1 MVDIEKQ
8 ITFWRNSANED
19 WSVAKQLIDT
29 GRIRHGLFF
38 VHLTIEKL
46 LKAFICK
53 NYHDLAPRIHNLS
66 RLSKLAGIALDTDQ
80 KDLLAE
86 INAFQIEGRYPDSFA
101 AIPTRE
107 EAASYVMR
115 AEKVYLWLMNQ
126 L

>member
-8 ITFWRNSANED
+8 INFWRDSANED
-19 WSVAKQLIDT
+19 WSVARQLIDS

-38 VHLTIEKL
+38 VHLTIEKI
-46 LKAFICK
+46 LKALICK
-53 NYHDLAPRIHNLS
+53 NVNDLAPRIHNLS
-66 RLSKLAGIALDTDQ
+66 RLSELAGVVIDDDQ

-86 INAFQIEGRYPDSFA
+86 INSFHIEGRYPEA
-101 AIPTRE
+101 LVTLPTKE
-107 EAASYVMR
+107 EALSYVMK